1 MTTSEAGCLLT
12 ILLVYALS
20 PMLISFQSII
30 GQPKAKQFLAGSF
43 ARQKTAHAY
52 LFRGPAGVGKKTCA
66 LAFAALINCTAP
78 VNGDVCGHC
87 PSCVKYHSGN
97 HPDLLIIEP
106 QGTANALK
114 IDQIRE
120 LKKTLIYPPFEARFR
135 VVLIKDIHL
144 TMRRK
149 EVTNSLLKTLEEPPA
164 DTVFI
169 LTGDEAGDILPTILS
184 RCQIVPFYPLPYAQ
198 VTQALQLHD
207 HIEEQTAASLAAISE
222 GSLGRARLLHQ
233 EGLLPLRRE
242 IMQNLL
248 ALAPGTPDA
257 VQAVFQ
263 LAEKAADTKENLEE
277 LLDLI
282 TIWFRDIMLAHQ
294 GLTDRV
300 INNDLHALLPAACR
314 RWDHDE
320 LTDKL
325 QRISLARRQLLHN
338 CNRTLV
344 CEVLFFG
351 LL

>member
-1 MTTSEAGCLLT
+1 
-12 ILLVYALS
+12 
-20 PMLISFQSII
+20 MLISFQSVI
-30 GQPKAKQFLAGSF
+30 GQPKAKQFLTGSF
-43 ARQKTAHAY
+43 QRQKTAHAY

-66 LAFAALINCTAP
+66 LAFAALINCLAP
-78 VNGDVCGHC
+78 VNGDVCGRC
-87 PSCVKYHSGN
+87 SSCLKYHSGN
-97 HPDLLIIEP
+97 HPDLLKIEP
-106 QGTANALK
+106 QGTTSALK

-135 VVLIKDIHL
+135 VVLIQDIHL

-184 RCQIVPFYPLPYAQ
+184 RCQIVPFYSLPYEQ
-198 VTQALQLHD
+198 VTQALMIHD

-222 GSLGRARLLHQ
+222 GSLGRARLLYQ
-233 EGLLPLRRE
+233 EKLLPLRRE
-242 IMQNLL
+242 IIESIL

-263 LAEKAADTKENLEE
+263 LAEKAGDTKDNLDE

-282 TIWFRDIMLAHQ
+282 TSWIRDIMLAHR
-294 GLTDRV
+294 GLSDRI
-300 INNDLHALLPAACR
+300 INSDLRSLLPAACH
-314 RWDHDE
+314 RWDHEE
-320 LTDKL
+320 LSDKL

>member
-1 MTTSEAGCLLT
+1 
-12 ILLVYALS
+12 
-20 PMLISFQSII
+20 MLISFQSII
-30 GQPKAKQFLAGSF
+30 GQPKAKQFLTSSF
-43 ARQKTAHAY
+43 QRQKTGHAY

-66 LAFAALINCTAP
+66 QAFAALINCAAP
-78 VNGDVCGHC
+78 VNGDICGHC
-87 PSCVKYHSGN
+87 PSCVKHKSGN
-97 HPDLLIIEP
+97 HPDLLKIEP
-106 QGTANALK
+106 QGTATALK

-120 LKKTLIYPPFEARFR
+120 LKKTLSYPPFEARFR

-184 RCQIVPFYPLPYAQ
+184 RCQIIPFYPLPYEQ
-198 VTQALQLHD
+198 VTQALIHD
-207 HIEEQTAASLAAISE
+207 NIEEQTAASLAAIAE
-222 GSLGRARLLHQ
+222 GSLGRARLLYQ
-233 EGLLPLRRE
+233 EELLSLRRE
-242 IMQNLL
+242 IIESLL
-248 ALAPGTPDA
+248 ALAPRTPDT
-257 VQAVFQ
+257 VEAVFQ
-263 LAEKAADTKENLEE
+263 LAEKAADTKDNLDE

-282 TIWFRDIMLAHQ
+282 TIWIRDIMLAHK

-300 INNDLHALLPAACR
+300 INNDLRSLLPAACR
-314 RWDHDE
+314 RWEHDE
-320 LTDKL
+320 LADKL
-325 QRISLARRQLLHN
+325 QLINRSRRQLLHN

>member
-1 MTTSEAGCLLT
+1 
-12 ILLVYALS
+12 
-20 PMLISFQSII
+20 MLISFQSVI
-30 GQPKAKQFLAGSF
+30 GQRKAKQFLTGSF
-43 ARQKTAHAY
+43 ERRKTAHAY

-66 LAFAALINCTAP
+66 LAFAALINCAAP
-78 VNGDVCGHC
+78 VGGDICGHC
-87 PSCVKYHSGN
+87 PSCLKYRSGN
-97 HPDLLIIEP
+97 QPDLLVIEP
-106 QGTANALK
+106 QGTTSALK

-120 LKKTLIYPPFEARFR
+120 LKKTLTYPPFEARFR
-135 VVLIKDIHL
+135 VVLIQDIHL

-184 RCQIVPFYPLPYAQ
+184 RCQIVPFYPLPYDQ
-198 VTQALQLHD
+198 VSRALLAD
-207 HIEEQTAASLAAISE
+207 RIEEQTAASLAAISE

-233 EGLLPLRRE
+233 QELLPLRRE
-242 IMQNLL
+242 LVAGLL
-248 ALAPGTPDA
+248 ELAPQTPEA
-257 VQAVFQ
+257 VEGVFT
-263 LAEKAADTKENLEE
+263 LAEKAANTKDQLEE

-282 TIWFRDIMLAHQ
+282 TSWLRDVLLAHQ
-294 GLTDRV
+294 GLSERV
-300 INNDLHALLPAACR
+300 INNDLSSLLPAACR
-314 RWDHDE
+314 RWNPDE

-325 QRISLARRQLLHN
+325 QRINQARRQLLHN